1 MTDRD
6 KQAEATSATIH
17 EIHSGQTSATRDAV
31 APNGSPRLL
40 IDPMSNLI
48 LGSQNIRKYLGIR
61 SIITLYEWHEIYSLP
76 IMKRP
81 DGQWMTTISAIDDWI
96 WMASELEV
104 KNRPYGRGDNK
115 RAELALKKAQ
125 RRVDRLKSREAEL
138 GSREAAI
145 RSAQSDLK
153 DT

>member
-1 MTDRD
+1 MSEPERP
-6 KQAEATSATIH
+6 SATILDL
-17 EIHSGQTSATRDAV
+17 HSGETGLTSPAV

-40 IDPMSNLI
+40 IDPMSNLL
-48 LGSQNIRKYLGIR
+48 LGSQIIRKYLGIK
-61 SIITLYEWHEIYSLP
+61 SLVTLYEWHEIYQLP

-96 WMASELEV
+96 WIASELEV

-115 RAELALKKAQ
+115 RAELALLKAK
-125 RRVDRLKSREAEL
+125 RRVDRLHKRELEL

-145 RSAQSDLK
+145 NSAKGDLK
-153 DT
+153 DND